1 MSKAA
6 QKQNMPSSEDRKWSD
21 PASILCRWKNDPNP
35 VGTSE
40 NEDESTEAIIE
51 IKKIADVESY
61 MQEKFGGA

>member
-51 IKKIADVESY
+51 IKKITDVESY
-61 MQEKFGGA
+61 MREKFGGA